1 MTKTNDNKNNQSK
14 ASQSKTKQSNT
25 SVQMLKL
32 LAGLEDA
39 IQISFTDKQIIE
51 KALTHPSYGDGRSK
65 QPNYERLEF
74 LGDRVLGLLTAE
86 RLFAR
91 KESDEGSMA
100 RRLNALVRKE
110 ACARVA
116 RKFDL
121 GSYLLMSPSEV
132 RQGGRDKT
140 SILGDACE
148 SLLAAIY
155 LDGGM
160 EAARKFYDEFWRDE
174 LEAVFK
180 KSNKDPKTEL
190 QEKASANKY
199 GMPSYTVME
208 RNGPDHRPLFVIE
221 VDVPGLGAAKGTGKS
236 KKDAERFAAQH
247 LLENWSKKK

>member
-1 MTKTNDNKNNQSK
+1 MPDNKNTQNKVSP
-14 ASQSKTKQSNT
+14 
-25 SVQMLKL
+25 QMLKR
-32 LAGLEDA
+32 LAGLEET
-39 IQISFTDKQIIE
+39 IQISFTNKDLIE

-65 QPNYERLEF
+65 KPNYERLEF

-91 KESDEGSMA
+91 AEGDEGSMA

-110 ACARVA
+110 ACAHIA
-116 RKFDL
+116 RKIDL
-121 GSYLLMSPSEV
+121 GAYLLMSPSEV

-160 EAARKFYDEFWRDE
+160 DAAGKFYDKFWREE
-174 LEAVFK
+174 LENVFK

-199 GMPSYTVME
+199 GIPVYTVIE
-208 RNGPDHRPLFVIE
+208 RSGPDHRPLFVIE

-236 KKDAERFAAQH
+236 KKDAERFAALH
-247 LLENWSKKK
+247 LLEDWLQKDDN

>member
-1 MTKTNDNKNNQSK
+1 MPDNKNTQNKVSP
-14 ASQSKTKQSNT
+14 
-25 SVQMLKL
+25 QMLKR
-32 LAGLEDA
+32 LAGLEEA
-39 IQISFTDKQIIE
+39 IQISFTNKNLIE

-65 QPNYERLEF
+65 KPNYERLEF

-91 KESDEGSMA
+91 KEGDEGSMA

-110 ACARVA
+110 ACAQIA
-116 RKFDL
+116 RKIDL
-121 GSYLLMSPSEV
+121 GAYLLMSPSEV

-160 EAARKFYDEFWRDE
+160 DAAGKFYDKFWHEE
-174 LEAVFK
+174 LENVFK

-199 GMPSYTVME
+199 GIPVYTVIE
-208 RNGPDHRPLFVIE
+208 RSGPDHRPLFVIE

-236 KKDAERFAAQH
+236 KKDAERFAALH
-247 LLENWSKKK
+247 LLEDWPQKNDN